1 MATVVEFVEKFK
13 KNKIANTKTDNT
25 VVSNFIKKELEVRE
39 YVPFKEKRAIVELLV
54 LKNIEVVDGVKK
66 HDAISGYV
74 SFVSAMLV
82 AHTNLELSEDPVAD
96 YDVLSENK
104 LLAPIIETF
113 RTSYDECDVLLK
125 MALASELEDNNVNM
139 LFGRFLNGI
148 LERLDTVGEVI
159 KSTIGEVDINSIL
172 GEKFNQ
178 EDINKLKGF
187 LNKYNK

>member
-1 MATVVEFVEKFK
+1 MKVVDFVEKFK

-39 YVPFKEKRAIVELLV
+39 YVPFKEKRAIIELLV

-82 AHTNLELSEDPVAD
+82 VHTNLELSEDPVAD

-113 RTSYDECDVLLK
+113 RESYDECDVLLK

-139 LFGRFLNGI
+139 LFGRFLNNI
-148 LERLDTVGEVI
+148 LERLDSVGEVI

-172 GEKFNQ
+172 GEQFNQ
-178 EDINKLKGF
+178 EDIAKLSSF

>member
-1 MATVVEFVEKFK
+1 MKVVEFIEKFK

-39 YVPFKEKRAIVELLV
+39 YVPFKEKRAIIELLV

-113 RTSYDECDVLLK
+113 RESYDECDVLLK
-125 MALASELEDNNVNM
+125 MALTSELEDNNVNM
-139 LFGRFLNGI
+139 LFGRFLNNI
-148 LERLDTVGEVI
+148 LERLDSVGEVI

-172 GEKFNQ
+172 GEQFNQ
-178 EDINKLKGF
+178 EDIAKLSSF

>member
-1 MATVVEFVEKFK
+1 MKVQEFVEKFK

-54 LKNIEVVDGVKK
+54 LKNIEIVDGVKK
-66 HDAISGYV
+66 HDAISGYI
-74 SFVSAMLV
+74 SFVTAMLA
-82 AHTNLELSEDPVAD
+82 AHTSIDLGENPITD
-96 YDVLSENK
+96 YDILSENK
-104 LLAPIIETF
+104 LLSPIIETF
-113 RTSYDECDVLLK
+113 KESYNECDVLLK

-148 LERLDTVGEVI
+148 LERLDSVGEVI
-159 KSTIGEVDINSIL
+159 KSTVGEIDINSIL
-172 GEKFNQ
+172 GEQFNK

-187 LNKYNK
+187 LDKYNK

>member
-1 MATVVEFVEKFK
+1 MKVQEFVEKFK
-13 KNKIANTKTDNT
+13 KERIANTKTDNT
-25 VVSNFIKKELEVRE
+25 IVDSFIKKELEVRE

-82 AHTNLELSEDPVAD
+82 AHTNLELSENPVAD

-125 MALASELEDNNVNM
+125 MALAQELEDNNINM
-139 LFGRFLNGI
+139 LFGRFLNNI
-148 LERLDTVGEVI
+148 SEKVDELSEVL
-159 KSTIGEVDINSIL
+159 KSTMSNENLSALL
-172 GEKFNQ
+172 GAKFN
-178 EDINKLKGF
+178 
-187 LNKYNK
+187 